1 MNKRIEINRHSPAK
15 RRLFA
20 VDIENIVGC
29 GKVTEE
35 ESREVAHTVEQRY
48 MLGSNDHVVVGVSHG
63 KNAFAA
69 KAWHGARLVF
79 QRGKNGADLAL
90 RHVLES
96 EKIEERYD
104 EVYVF
109 SGDGIFAEPVFMLK
123 SKGVYVEVV
132 SEISRVSK
140 RLLHSAQVINL
151 FSDETPS
158 TPAITPLYLAA

>member
-48 MLGSNDHVVVGVSHG
+48 ALGSNDHVVVGVSHG

-90 RHVLES
+90 KHVLET

-109 SGDGIFAEPVFMLK
+109 SGDGIFAEPVSMLK
-123 SKGVYVEVV
+123 SKGVFVEVV
-132 SEISRVSK
+132 SETSRVSK
-140 RLLHSAQVINL
+140 KLMHSAQVINL
-151 FSDETPS
+151 FSDKTPS

>member
-1 MNKRIEINRHSPAK
+1 MNKRIEINRHTSAK

-35 ESREVAHTVEQRY
+35 ESRKVAHTVEQRY

-69 KAWHGARLVF
+69 KAWYGARLVF
-79 QRGKNGADLAL
+79 QRGKNGAYLAL
-90 RHVLES
+90 KHVLET

-109 SGDGIFAEPVFMLK
+109 SGDGIFAESVSMLK
-123 SKGVYVEVV
+123 SKGVFVEVI
-132 SEISRVSK
+132 SEASRVSK
-140 RLLHSAQVINL
+140 KLMHSAQVINL
-151 FSDETPS
+151 FSDKAPDM
-158 TPAITPLYLAA
+158 PAVTSLPLAA